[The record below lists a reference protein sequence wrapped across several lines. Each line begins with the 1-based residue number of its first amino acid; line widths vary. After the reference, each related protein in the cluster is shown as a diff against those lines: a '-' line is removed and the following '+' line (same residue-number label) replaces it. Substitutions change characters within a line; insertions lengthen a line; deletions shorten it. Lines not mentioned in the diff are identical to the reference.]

1 MSPELCTGLPVD
13 QRSDL
18 YSLGVI
24 FFEMLIGHRLFDAE
38 SPAGLIYQ
46 HVHGP
51 IPQLPAKL
59 SGYQPIIN
67 RLLSKKP
74 ADRFQSAREL
84 FAYIAI

>member
-1 MSPELCTGLPVD
+1 MSPEQCTGFAVD

-24 FFEMLIGHRLFDAE
+24 FVEMLIGQRVFDAE

-46 HVHGP
+46 HVHGA

-59 SGYQPIIN
+59 SGYQPIVN
-67 RLLSKKP
+67 RLLAKKP
-74 ADRFQSAREL
+74 EDRFQTAREL